1 LEDTGRVFESGAAS
15 SFPVDEGWSPFEITI
30 MHRSVMLEEV
40 LVWLQPKAG
49 GLYLDGTIGAGGH
62 SQAILEASGPE
73 GRIIGLDRDA
83 AAVGVARQTLLPF
96 GDRAVIMQA
105 HYRDAAQLVRDATMR
120 GLDGAMLDL
129 GVSSMQVDTAARGF
143 SFMTEGPLDMR
154 MDQRDALTAADLVN
168 RVSEKELTR
177 ILFEYGEERYARRI
191 ARSIL
196 RRRAKGPILTT
207 LEMVDVI
214 RGTVPPAYAH
224 GRLHCA
230 TRTFQA
236 LRIAVNRELED
247 LGPALQKIAGL
258 LRPGGRCVVL
268 AFHSLE
274 DRIVKQTFRGLAHGT
289 DADFAI
295 LTKRPMTPSAR
306 ECAENPRARSAK
318 LRALARREDA
328 A

>member
-40 LVWLQPKAG
+40 LAWLQPKAG

-62 SQAILEASGPE
+62 SRAILEASEPE

-83 AAVGVARQTLLPF
+83 AAVGVARQTLMPF

-154 MDQRDALTAADLVN
+154 MDQREALTAADLVN
-168 RVSEKELTR
+168 RLSEKELTR

-191 ARSIL
+191 ARSII

-247 LGPALQKIAGL
+247 LGPALQKFAGL
-258 LRPGGRCVVL
+258 LRPGGRFVVL

-289 DADFAI
+289 NADFAI

-318 LRALARREDA
+318 LRALVRREDA

>member
-1 LEDTGRVFESGAAS
+1 LEDTSRVFKSGAAS
-15 SFPVDEGWSPFEITI
+15 FFSADDAWGLFEIAN

-62 SQAILEASGPE
+62 SQAILEANGPG

-83 AAVGVARQTLLPF
+83 AAVDVARQVLLPF
-96 GDRAVIMQA
+96 GERAVIMQA
-105 HYRDAAQLVRDATMR
+105 HYRDAAQIVRDATTR
-120 GLDGAMLDL
+120 GVDGAMLDL
-129 GVSSMQVDTAARGF
+129 GISSMQVDRAARGF
-143 SFMTEGPLDMR
+143 SFMAEGPLDMR
-154 MDQRDALTAADLVN
+154 MDQREALTAADLVN
-168 RVSEKELTR
+168 RLSEKELAR

-191 ARSIL
+191 ARAII
-196 RRRAKGPILTT
+196 RRRAKGPIMTT

-214 RGTVPPAYAH
+214 RGTVPPVYAH

-236 LRIAVNRELED
+236 LRIVVNRELED
-247 LGPALQKIAGL
+247 LGPSLQKIAGL
-258 LRPGGRCVVL
+258 LRPGGRFVVL

-274 DRIVKQTFRGLAHGT
+274 DRIVKQTFRGLAHGAN
-289 DADFAI
+289 ADFVI
-295 LTKRPMTPSAR
+295 LTKRPVTPSDQ

-318 LRALARREDA
+318 LRVLARREEA

>member
-1 LEDTGRVFESGAAS
+1 
-15 SFPVDEGWSPFEITI
+15 

-49 GLYLDGTIGAGGH
+49 GRYLDGTIGAGGH
-62 SQAILEASGPE
+62 SRAILEASGPD

-83 AAVGVARQTLLPF
+83 AAVALARQTLMPF
-96 GDRAVIMQA
+96 GDRVVIMQA
-105 HYRDAAQLVRDATMR
+105 QYRDAAPVVRETTMR
-120 GLDGAMLDL
+120 GLDGAILDL
-129 GVSSMQVDTAARGF
+129 GVSSMQVDQAARGF
-143 SFMTEGPLDMR
+143 SFMAEGPLDMR
-154 MDQRDALTAADLVN
+154 MDQRESLTAADLVN
-168 RVSEKELTR
+168 RLSEKELAR

-191 ARSIL
+191 ARAII

-207 LEMVDVI
+207 LELVDVI
-214 RGTVPPAYAH
+214 RGTVPPVYAH

-247 LGPALQKIAGL
+247 LGSSLQKIAGL

-274 DRIVKQTFRGLAHGT
+274 DRIVKQTFRALAHGMN
-289 DADFAI
+289 ADFVI
-295 LTKRPMTPSAR
+295 LTKRPMTPSDQ
-306 ECAENPRARSAK
+306 ECADNPRARSAK
-318 LRALARREDA
+318 LRVLARREEA